1 MSKHNGK
8 ACIPR
13 KHMKQTHHQLSAYK
27 LITAVDAKTTKPHMQ
42 IVLNK
47 GQNVWKQYEK
57 QSSSAR
63 ISNDH
68 LHERLQ
74 TWNIKL
80 FVL

>member
-47 GQNVWKQYEK
+47 GQNV
-57 QSSSAR
+57 
-63 ISNDH
+63 
-68 LHERLQ
+68 
-74 TWNIKL
+74 
-80 FVL
+80 